1 MPPAGALILP
11 GHKNTEITIEAARR
25 LGPQVLS
32 RIG

>member
-32 RIG
+32 GVG